1 MSSPKYKLSKTGN
14 TPYYSLFASQ
24 NAVTEETILAR
35 CYGGNF
41 THNSDAYA
49 LVTSKG
55 QAGYT
60 KALAF
65 SYLMADGS
73 RFTDR
78 PGYET
83 MTFTEE
89 CAGRDPR
96 MAQTIATQGAIYA
109 DGSSAI
115 FNFASTITGYPM
127 LKFVAGPS
135 YTNASTV
142 DMPLYRLAEAYLNYA
157 EAKPRRAPSNR
168 KTSTSR
174 STSFATAQACPTLSL
189 KTPTPLPTPSS
200 HPSFTDM
207 ST

>member
-1 MSSPKYKLSKTGN
+1 MSKACFFLE
-14 TPYYSLFASQ
+14 
-24 NAVTEETILAR
+24 VTLR
-35 CYGGNF
+35 K
-41 THNSDAYA
+41 H
-49 LVTSKG
+49 
-55 QAGYT
+55 
-60 KALAF
+60 AF

-109 DGSSAI
+109 DGSSAT

-157 EAKPRRAPSNR
+157 EAKAEAGTLKQSKRR
-168 KTSTSR
+168 
-174 STSFATAQACPTLSL
+174 
-189 KTPTPLPTPSS
+189 
-200 HPSFTDM
+200 
-207 ST
+207 